1 MRDYEYPSN
10 LEIMEKWEYMSERES
25 KINIEHIYVQ
35 RSKSERERGER
46 ELKRN
51 KKEQEYVEQKITET
65 ERYVGLGLRDRETD
79 RN

>member
-35 RSKSERERGER
+35 RSKSEREREER
-46 ELKRN
+46 ES
-51 KKEQEYVEQKITET
+51 
-65 ERYVGLGLRDRETD
+65 
-79 RN
+79 

>member
-51 KKEQEYVEQKITET
+51 
-65 ERYVGLGLRDRETD
+65 
-79 RN
+79 

>member
-51 KKEQEYVEQKITET
+51 KKEQEYVEQKNHRDGEICRIGF
-65 ERYVGLGLRDRETD
+65 ERQGNR
-79 RN
+79 

>member
-51 KKEQEYVEQKITET
+51 KKRARICWTKNHRDGEICRIGF
-65 ERYVGLGLRDRETD
+65 ERQGNR
-79 RN
+79 

>member
-35 RSKSERERGER
+35 RSKSEIEIGER

>member
-1 MRDYEYPSN
+1 MFSGANRR
-10 LEIMEKWEYMSERES
+10 ERE
-25 KINIEHIYVQ
+25 
-35 RSKSERERGER
+35 ER